1 MAKGNASNAAILLAL
16 PVQHAVI
23 FATAKRTG
31 HRAPVAQEPPMTF
44 KARSR
49 AVLLSLLLCGV
60 AAPALA
66 QTSQAPI
73 PAILKTSQARD
84 IHSYA
89 QPLVARVTHLDLDLT
104 ADFAGQ
110 KMTGTAALDIAA
122 APDAKEVILDTKGL
136 VIHAVTDAKGQA
148 LPWAVGKADPI
159 LGAPLTVT
167 LNGAK
172 RIIVRYDSAP
182 DGAALQWLTPAQTA
196 GGKKPYLF
204 SQGEAILTRTWV
216 PTQDSPGIRQTWTA
230 RIVARPA

>member
-89 QPLVARVTHLDLDLT
+89 QPLVARVTHVDLDLDRRLR
-104 ADFAGQ
+104 GQ
-110 KMTGTAALDIAA
+110 KHVRDRRSRHPGRRP
-122 APDAKEVILDTKGL
+122 APREVLDTEGL
-136 VIHAVTDAKGQA
+136 AIHAVTDEKGQDSA
-148 LPWAVGKADPI
+148 FA
-159 LGAPLTVT
+159 LGARPTR
-167 LNGAK
+167 GA
-172 RIIVRYDSAP
+172 RGR
-182 DGAALQWLTPAQTA
+182 
-196 GGKKPYLF
+196 
-204 SQGEAILTRTWV
+204 R
-216 PTQDSPGIRQTWTA
+216 
-230 RIVARPA
+230 